1 MIYMWQEERGK
12 PYYRFQTTNRKAAEK
27 MKRREKFKL
36 VGKAVNFELW
46 VFRAFFERMDIA
58 KKALK
63 TLSGGKV
70 EFVRDEEI
78 FYSRVNHMAEGEKVA

>member
-1 MIYMWQEERGK
+1 MIYMWQEERE

-36 VGKAVNFELW
+36 VGKGVNCDLW

-70 EFVRDEEI
+70 EFARDEEI
-78 FYSRVNHMAEGEKVA
+78 FYSRVNYMAEREKVA

>member
-12 PYYRFQTTNRKAAEK
+12 SFYRFQTTNRKAAEK
-27 MKRREKFKL
+27 MKRREKFRL
-36 VGKAVNFELW
+36 IGKGLNCELW
-46 VFRAFFERMDIA
+46 VFRTVFERTDIA

-70 EFVRDEEI
+70 EFAKDEEI
-78 FYSRVNHMAEGEKVA
+78 FYARVNNMAEEKIEA